1 MAAMRKGR
9 QYLAFGA
16 VTFLVASPSVFAQ
29 KVASEYDRSNDFT
42 RYKRYAIGK
51 NYLVTHQR
59 PEDEAHIDQVLV
71 ESLNRQLQAK
81 GFVLDQ
87 DHPDFSIK
95 YEAGGLTGADASA
108 RPDVVIGPVFGPF
121 YEPGNIASLPLDTWT
136 SVLAKV
142 KLTVTDAGSGKTVWT
157 ALASQKIRDP
167 QKALRDLNRKV
178 DDIMSKTLKS
188 FPPASKPRTN

>member
-1 MAAMRKGR
+1 
-9 QYLAFGA
+9 
-16 VTFLVASPSVFAQ
+16 
-29 KVASEYDRSNDFT
+29 
-42 RYKRYAIGK
+42 
-51 NYLVTHQR
+51 
-59 PEDEAHIDQVLV
+59 
-71 ESLNRQLQAK
+71 
-81 GFVLDQ
+81 
-87 DHPDFSIK
+87 
-95 YEAGGLTGADASA
+95 
-108 RPDVVIGPVFGPF
+108 VFGPF
-121 YEPGNIASLPLDTWT
+121 YEPGNIASLPPDTWT